1 MLLFLSF
8 RHNTSINITYQNFS
22 SEIKKKLVKCIFSLF
37 DGFYFSFVGIKRK
50 SVTRKIQ
57 NPILHVNRLW
67 KSLEKIFS
75 IKPYQESLFRGMFWR
90 LEEPVFDFHLTIMLS
105 NFKSPYRHFIPMKQD
120 ALTFNVILMY
130 LQGQTSQNST
140 PVKLCKWSIETR
152 KLFQDDDIPCIYIY
166 MLLL

>member
-1 MLLFLSF
+1 MILFF
-8 RHNTSINITYQNFS
+8 
-22 SEIKKKLVKCIFSLF
+22 
-37 DGFYFSFVGIKRK
+37 FVGIKRK

-90 LEEPVFDFHLTIMLS
+90 LEEPVFDFYLTIVLS
-105 NFKSPYRHFIPMKQD
+105 YLDIFIPMKQD